1 MQGEDQAFRGLT
13 GSLGERLVTGALCLM
28 VVAVPL
34 AMMTGIFEYSVLPKR
49 LTLHV
54 CLALACLGW
63 IIQIRWGQHIH
74 LVSRRR
80 LLPAVCFMG
89 VALISSHNS
98 IHSLDTQT
106 ELVNLA
112 ALVIL
117 FLIGAN
123 AVSFERF
130 GPILW
135 TNAITGLLV
144 AMIGILQYHGFAFL
158 DIPSNAQPSATF
170 GNRNFAAEYLV
181 CAGPLSILLFFQG
194 RRRTGL
200 FFSGLSAALMGV
212 YLSYTRTRG
221 AWLGIAIAI
230 ALVGAAVI
238 SFPELRRTILGSIRS
253 RMDRRKRMMGGAF
266 VVVFI
271 FLSVLP
277 ARRSI
282 TDLQGK
288 ALPFLTE
295 SRSDL
300 AATATS
306 FFKKD
311 VGVEYRL
318 AAWKGTLRMVA
329 DFPFIGVGPGNWV
342 RVFPAYDR
350 AATTHPGT
358 FMNSPHNDYLLI
370 ASEYGLI
377 GLFVFIWL
385 IAAGIRGLVEMG
397 RSPDLEARIAAPMFA
412 ISLVSFLGVAVF
424 AFPKEHPQTVM
435 FFYLLLGVVAGADRG
450 GRVSPGP
457 GWGLILAIFLL
468 SIALVASEIS
478 RRRIEFERHYFRAL
492 SWAGEGRDW
501 ETVLSELENS
511 SGYGTFHSDV
521 LASKGEVLKNLQR
534 PSEAVEAYRQALS
547 HTPNAW
553 YVHAGLS
560 SVYIQLGRFRDA
572 LTHCQE
578 ALSLCPSA
586 TEVRKRL
593 GVIYYHL
600 NDIKKAEEVFRSILQ
615 SESKNAGV
623 HLNLGNLF
631 AARGMPDSAIV
642 YYLQALRIDP
652 KESKAHFALGN
663 VSYNLGLYPEAVNAY
678 RRFLNLSRVDTAF
691 IEFVK
696 KRVAHIERVERKKG
710 YD

>member
-1 MQGEDQAFRGLT
+1 MQGEDQGIRGLT
-13 GSLGERLVTGALCLM
+13 GSFGERVVTGALCLM
-28 VVAVPL
+28 VAAVPL
-34 AMMTGIFEYSVLPKR
+34 VMMTGIFEYSVLPKR

-63 IIQIRWGQHIH
+63 IIQTRWGRHIH
-74 LVSRRR
+74 LVSGRL

-89 VALISSHNS
+89 VALVSSHKG

-106 ELVNLA
+106 ELVNQA

-130 GPILW
+130 RPVLW

-181 CAGPLSILLFFQG
+181 CAGPLSILLFLQG
-194 RRRTGL
+194 RSRTGL

-212 YLSYTRTRG
+212 YLAYTRTRG
-221 AWLGIAIAI
+221 AWLGIAVAI

-238 SFPELRRTILGSIRS
+238 FFPELRRTILGSIRS
-253 RMDRRKRMMGGAF
+253 RMDRRKLMMAGAF

-300 AATATS
+300 ATTATS

-329 DFPFIGVGPGNWV
+329 DFPFIGVGPGDWV
-342 RVFPAYDR
+342 RVYPAYDR
-350 AATTHPGT
+350 GATTHPGT
-358 FMNSPHNDYLLI
+358 FMNRPHNDYLLI
-370 ASEYGLI
+370 ASEYGLV
-377 GLFVFIWL
+377 GLSVFIWL
-385 IAAGIRGLVEMG
+385 IAAGFWGLVKMG
-397 RSPDLEARIAAPMFA
+397 RSPDLEVRIAAPMLA
-412 ISLVSFLGVAVF
+412 ISLVSFLVVAVF

-435 FFYLLLGVVAGADRG
+435 FFYMLLGSRGRG
-450 GRVSPGP
+450 GSGVPG
-457 GWGLILAIFLL
+457 
-468 SIALVASEIS
+468 VA
-478 RRRIEFERHYFRAL
+478 
-492 SWAGEGRDW
+492 W
-501 ETVLSELENS
+501 T
-511 SGYGTFHSDV
+511 
-521 LASKGEVLKNLQR
+521 
-534 PSEAVEAYRQALS
+534 
-547 HTPNAW
+547 
-553 YVHAGLS
+553 
-560 SVYIQLGRFRDA
+560 
-572 LTHCQE
+572 
-578 ALSLCPSA
+578 
-586 TEVRKRL
+586 RL
-593 GVIYYHL
+593 GVDSGHL
-600 NDIKKAEEVFRSILQ
+600 PFAHCLASLRNLATADRVRTALLPGSVLGGGREGLGNGPFRTGKFVQIRNLSLGR
-615 SESKNAGV
+615 AGV
-623 HLNLGNLF
+623 KG
-631 AARGMPDSAIV
+631 RGFKKPATPIRGRGRLPASPEPHAERLV
-642 YYLQALRIDP
+642 RP
-652 KESKAHFALGN
+652 RGSEF
-663 VSYNLGLYPEAVNAY
+663 GLYPTGA
-678 RRFLNLSRVDTAF
+678 LSGCPYPLPEGTLSLPKCDGGSETVGCDLLSC
-691 IEFVK
+691 E
-696 KRVAHIERVERKKG
+696 
-710 YD
+710 